1 MDCNITLSPDKK
13 YIIQKVSGE
22 INRAKAMQFNQETHA
37 LGKEKGID
45 KFLVDMTKARNT
57 DSAVNNYQFAYKDM
71 KEMPEDVRNARIA
84 TLVSPDDH
92 SHDFIETVS
101 QNSGLNVKIFRDRD
115 EAIRYLF
122 EEDQQE

>member
-1 MDCNITLSPDKK
+1 MECTITLSPDRK

-37 LGKEKGID
+37 LGKEKSIN
-45 KFLVDMTKARNT
+45 KFLVDMTQARNT
-57 DSAVNNYQFAYKDM
+57 DTAVNNYQFAYKDM
-71 KEMPEDVRNARIA
+71 KKMPKDVRNARIA

-115 EAIRYLF
+115 EAIRYLLK
-122 EEDQQE
+122 DQQE